1 MATRSTDVR
10 NMKLEEPSR
19 EDCLDLIDQT
29 KMNLDALIKIIL
41 ANGDDISRQDMA
53 TMLIIIRDAM
63 KH

>member
-1 MATRSTDVR
+1 
-10 NMKLEEPSR
+10 MKLEEPSR

>member
-1 MATRSTDVR
+1 MATRSTDVG

>member
-1 MATRSTDVR
+1 
-10 NMKLEEPSR
+10 MKLEEPSR

-53 TMLIIIRDAM
+53 TYADYYSRCNETLVPQ
-63 KH
+63 KYL